1 MKFFASFLLALAM
14 IVMPSC
20 KKAAEQTE
28 ETAEPEVKNMLVC
41 YFSATG
47 VTKAQGERI
56 AAIANNNLFEIV
68 PEAIY
73 TQEDLDYTN
82 AQSRSSVEMNDSTSR
97 PALANNTEVVAS
109 YDVVFIGY
117 PIWWNQAPRVINT
130 FIEANPSLKEK
141 TIVLFA
147 TSGGSD
153 IQNSVET
160 LKATY
165 PELNIVAGIMP
176 ANMDDE
182 ALNACVESLK

>member
-1 MKFFASFLLALAM
+1 M

-82 AQSRSSVEMNDSTSR
+82 AQSRSSIEMNDSTSR

>member
-1 MKFFASFLLALAM
+1 
-14 IVMPSC
+14 
-20 KKAAEQTE
+20 
-28 ETAEPEVKNMLVC
+28 
-41 YFSATG
+41 
-47 VTKAQGERI
+47 
-56 AAIANNNLFEIV
+56 
-68 PEAIY
+68 
-73 TQEDLDYTN
+73 
-82 AQSRSSVEMNDSTSR
+82 MNDSTSR

>member
-1 MKFFASFLLALAM
+1 M

-28 ETAEPEVKNMLVC
+28 ETAKPEVKNMLVC

-82 AQSRSSVEMNDSTSR
+82 AQSRSSIEMNDSTSR